1 MCLTGSG
8 LKFIF
13 HWNAQVL
20 ILAKSLFNSLADL
33 LIFSTSENSDASSS
47 NNFASDVKLS
57 DKSFMYIRKSS
68 GLKIEPC
75 GTPASIAVHKEY

>member
-13 HWNAQVL
+13 HWNVQVL
-20 ILAKSLFNSLADL
+20 ILAKSLLNSLADL
-33 LIFSTSENSDASSS
+33 LIFSTSENSDVLST
-47 NNFASDVKLS
+47 NNFALDVKLS
-57 DKSFMYIRKSS
+57 GKSFMYIRKSS

-75 GTPASIAVHKEY
+75 GTPASIAAHKEY

>member
-13 HWNAQVL
+13 HWHAQVL

-33 LIFSTSENSDASSS
+33 LIFSTSENRNVSSS
-47 NNFASDVKLS
+47 NNFALDVKLS
-57 DKSFMYIRKSS
+57 DKSFMYIRKSRD
-68 GLKIEPC
+68 LKIEPC
-75 GTPASIAVHKEY
+75 GTPASIAAHKEY